1 MTTPNY
7 DYYGLIA
14 STWDLW
20 RDDTANWGDRHLFL
34 ALIRQYGEPALDIG
48 CGTGRLVIDYRQLGI
63 DIDGVDNSPEMLAI
77 CRAKADKLGLSLN
90 LYQQNME
97 TLDLPRKYRA
107 IIASSSALQLL
118 TDVDIARAALRR
130 FYNHLEPGGIFANGF
145 FFDWQEGEPLDTGF
159 ELLFEKVRPEDGAL
173 VRSWVR
179 EWREPAKQWWHTE
192 QRFEVEVNGEI
203 VAREEQRRSPEGR
216 WYTQAEAVQLYKDA
230 GFTEVYALK
239 AFENEPATADAR
251 QFCLVGVK
259 PGQVSTL

>member
-20 RDDTANWGDRHLFL
+20 RDDTADWEDRHLYL

-63 DIDGVDNSPEMLAI
+63 DIDGVDNSPEMLKI

-97 TLDLPRKYRA
+97 TLDLPRKYRT

-118 TDVDIARAALRR
+118 TDVDVARATLRR
-130 FYNHLEPGGIFANGF
+130 FYDLLEPGGAFVSPF

-192 QRFEVEVNGEI
+192 QRFEVEVNGEV

-216 WYTQAEAVQLYKDA
+216 WYTQPEAIQLYRGA
-230 GFTEVYALK
+230 GFTDIHALK
-239 AFENEPATADAR
+239 GFANEPADADAR

-259 PGQVSTL
+259 PE